1 MCNDF
6 IDKLHKNTEK
16 KKKKKLVNYA
26 QCQLLKI
33 DKLSVDTTLLNV
45 IKLLK

>member
-1 MCNDF
+1 M
-6 IDKLHKNTEK
+6 HKNVK
-16 KKKKKLVNYA
+16 KNWLKKLVNYA

-33 DKLSVDTTLLNV
+33 YKLSVDTALLNV